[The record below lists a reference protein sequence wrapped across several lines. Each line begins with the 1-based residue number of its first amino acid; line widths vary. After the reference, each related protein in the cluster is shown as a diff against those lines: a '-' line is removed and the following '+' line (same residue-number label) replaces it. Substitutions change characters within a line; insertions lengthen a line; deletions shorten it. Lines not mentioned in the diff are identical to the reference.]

1 MKTNRSNQRAKQPT
15 PKELTD
21 DLLGFLQ
28 RKFYDGD
35 PKCFAQDR
43 SLLLAWAVL
52 WPASWLNGKGVSLPT
67 ERYRQIFMA
76 VFMDSIVHGTSKIK
90 YRPAWLKQ
98 VIQSH
103 FRIHGDEIYAEAK
116 SARTLVENALALGCN
131 APVAARPDPIREL
144 ALAHALVLP
153 SKRVKKPT
161 AKEQLSLL

>member
-1 MKTNRSNQRAKQPT
+1 MKTNRSRQQPT

-28 RKFYDGD
+28 RKFYAGD

-43 SLLLAWAVL
+43 SRLLAWAVL
-52 WPASWLNGKGVSLPT
+52 WPAAWLNGKGVSIPP

-76 VFMDSIVHGTSKIK
+76 VFMDSLVHGTSKIK
-90 YRPAWLKQ
+90 YRPAWLRQ

-103 FRIHGDEIYAEAK
+103 FRIHGDEVYAEAK
-116 SARTLVENALALGCN
+116 SARTLVENALALGCK

-144 ALAHALVLP
+144 ALAHKLVLP
-153 SKRVKKPT
+153 SKRVKQSPHND
-161 AKEQLSLL
+161 QLSLL